1 MLFDEFSFRSEKFI
15 MPLFF
20 SSLSDIERYTQTLY
34 YEPCQHCKQTTHL
47 LSHGYVRKKTSHR
60 PIAKR
65 IFCSNRHQHKGCG
78 RTIQLYVDS
87 VIPALHY
94 SGTAIIAFLMAFIQG
109 MTITQAYQ
117 SATRAA
123 SSRNAFR
130 WLHKTMFRLSK
141 FRSLLPVLPQAQRYP
156 DSIRRS
162 LLHSTFNALSE
173 RWGTSLCSAYQSEFQ
188 RPFLWRLARLSS
200 CFLPI

>member
-1 MLFDEFSFRSEKFI
+1 

-20 SSLSDIERYTQTLY
+20 SSLSDIERYTPTLY
-34 YEPCQHCKQTTHL
+34 YKPCQHCKQTKHL
-47 LSHGYVRKKTSHR
+47 LSHGYVRKKTCHQ

-87 VIPALHY
+87 VIPAFHY
-94 SGTAIIAFLMAFIQG
+94 DGVAIIAFLIAFIQG
-109 MTITQAYQ
+109 MPITQAYQ
-117 SATRAA
+117 SATHAA
-123 SSRNAFR
+123 SARNAFR
-130 WLHKTMFRLSK
+130 WLHKTMFRLSD
-141 FRSLLPVLPQAQRYP
+141 FRSLFPVLPQAQRYP

-173 RWGTSLCSAYQSEFQ
+173 RFGTSLCSAYQLELQ
-188 RPFLWRLARLSS
+188 QPFLSISARL
-200 CFLPI
+200 